1 MRSQYVVGADG
12 ARSRVLGQAGLTA
25 EGPDDLA
32 RAANIWFR
40 ADLSQYLAH
49 RPGVLT
55 WNVMP
60 GPLPPL
66 RLGTLICHKPFTEF
80 VLAFMYDPEQVSLD
94 AMGAGELRERISAL
108 VGEEVDAEILG
119 VAGWQVR
126 AQIAPAYSAG
136 RVFAMGDAV
145 HRHPPTNGLGL
156 NMSIADAYNL
166 GWKLA
171 LVLAGRAGAALL
183 DSYSPERQPVG
194 AQGVQRAITSLQEG
208 AAVEAALGYEPGQ
221 AAEAGWEALNTL
233 YEPGPAGDERRNAL
247 RKAIEL
253 SNYQFNAHGIELGYR
268 YRSDAIVDDGSP
280 DPIPARD
287 PQLYYQPTTRPGAR
301 VPHARLER
309 DGVPVSSLDLVDDLG
324 FALLTGVGGEAWARA
339 AAEASARAGVP
350 VRVHVIGGQD
360 GVTDPYG
367 EWASLREVE
376 TTGCVLVRPD
386 RHVAWRSTRYTPDS
400 ARQLPAAIEQALGLA
415 GC

>member
-1 MRSQYVVGADG
+1 
-12 ARSRVLGQAGLTA
+12 
-25 EGPDDLA
+25 
-32 RAANIWFR
+32 
-40 ADLSQYLAH
+40 
-49 RPGVLT
+49 
-55 WNVMP
+55 
-60 GPLPPL
+60 
-66 RLGTLICHKPFTEF
+66 
-80 VLAFMYDPEQVSLD
+80 
-94 AMGAGELRERISAL
+94 

-126 AQIAPAYSAG
+126 AQVAPAYSAG

-171 LVLAGRAGAALL
+171 LVLAGRAGPALL
-183 DSYSPERQPVG
+183 DSYSAERQPVG

-221 AAEAGWEALNTL
+221 PAEAGWQALGTL
-233 YEPGPAGDERRNAL
+233 YEPGPAGDDRREAL

-268 YRSDAIVDDGSP
+268 YRSDVIVDDGSP
-280 DPIPARD
+280 DPTPSRD

-309 DGVPVSSLDLVDDLG
+309 DGVPVSSLDLVDDLS
-324 FALLTGVGGEAWARA
+324 FALLTGVGGQAWSGA
-339 AAEASARAGVP
+339 AAEAAARTGVP

-367 EWASLREVE
+367 EWASRREVE

-386 RHVAWRSTRYTPDS
+386 RHVAWRAARYTPDS
-400 ARQLPAAIEQALGLA
+400 ARQLPAVLEQALGLT
-415 GC
+415 

>member
-1 MRSQYVVGADG
+1 
-12 ARSRVLGQAGLTA
+12 
-25 EGPDDLA
+25 
-32 RAANIWFR
+32 
-40 ADLSQYLAH
+40 
-49 RPGVLT
+49 
-55 WNVMP
+55 
-60 GPLPPL
+60 
-66 RLGTLICHKPFTEF
+66 
-80 VLAFMYDPEQVSLD
+80 
-94 AMGAGELRERISAL
+94 MGED
-108 VGEEVDAEILG
+108 VDAEILG

-126 AQIAPAYSAG
+126 AQIAPAYAAG
-136 RVFAMGDAV
+136 RVFCMGDAV

-208 AAVEAALGYEPGQ
+208 AAVEAALGYEPAQ
-221 AAEAGWEALNTL
+221 PAEAGWKALSTL

-280 DPIPARD
+280 DPTPARD

-301 VPHARLER
+301 VPHARLEQR
-309 DGVPVSSLDLVDDLG
+309 
-324 FALLTGVGGEAWARA
+324 R
-339 AAEASARAGVP
+339 
-350 VRVHVIGGQD
+350 
-360 GVTDPYG
+360 
-367 EWASLREVE
+367 
-376 TTGCVLVRPD
+376 RPD
-386 RHVAWRSTRYTPDS
+386 LL
-400 ARQLPAAIEQALGLA
+400 ARPR
-415 GC
+415 